1 MKKKILITG
10 GNGYIGSVLALNVI
24 KKYSIFIIDKKNSHF
39 LNNKKINFFK
49 VNLLNYNRIFFII
62 KKINPDIIIHLSAQ
76 STIDMVKKKKNSY
89 LLNNIKATK
98 NIVRISKKLNIK
110 KFIFSS
116 TAAIYQKK
124 NSKLYEH
131 DGLNPNNLYGKT
143 KLQNE
148 EYIKKNF
155 SHSNTKYCILRFF
168 NVSGADKIN
177 KIGEFHSPETHLLPL
192 VIKKILCEEEILIYG
207 NNYKTLDGTCVR
219 DYVHVQDI
227 VSGIIKSIDY
237 LNNSKSNIF
246 NLGGETGVSV
256 LQLINAAS
264 KIIKKKAIIRYTTKR
279 FGDVDK
285 LICNYN
291 KAKKK
296 LNWNPFRSS
305 IVRIVRDELYW
316 FRHLDNKKFKRK
328 YLY

>member
-1 MKKKILITG
+1 MKKKLLITG
-10 GNGYIGSVLALNVI
+10 GNGYIGSVLTLNII
-24 KKYSIFIIDKKNSHF
+24 KKYSVYIIDKKNNFF

-49 VNLLNYNRIFFII
+49 INLLNYKRIFLVI

-76 STIDMVKKKKNSY
+76 STIDMVKQKKDSY
-89 LLNNIKATK
+89 FLNNIKVTK

-124 NSKLYEH
+124 NSKLYEN
-131 DGLNPNNLYGKT
+131 DSLNPNNLYGKT

-168 NVSGADKIN
+168 NVCGADKKK
-177 KIGEFHSPETHLLPL
+177 KIGEFHSPETHLLPII
-192 VIKKILCEEEILIYG
+192 IKKILCEEEILIYG

-219 DYVHVQDI
+219 DYVHVKDI

-237 LNNSKSNIF
+237 LSDNKSDIF
-246 NLGGETGVSV
+246 NLGGKAGLSV
-256 LQLINAAS
+256 LQLISTAS
-264 KIIKKKAIIRYTTKR
+264 KIIKKKAIIRFTAKR

-296 LNWNPFRSS
+296 LNWKPFKSS
-305 IVRIVRDELYW
+305 IVRIIRDELFW

-328 YLY
+328 FLY

>member
-1 MKKKILITG
+1 VKKKLLITG
-10 GNGYIGSVLALNVI
+10 GNGYIGSVLTLNII
-24 KKYSIFIIDKKNSHF
+24 KKYSVYIIDKKNNFF

-49 VNLLNYNRIFFII
+49 INLLNYKRIFLVI

-76 STIDMVKKKKNSY
+76 STIDMVKKKKDSY
-89 LLNNIKATK
+89 FLNNIKVTK

-124 NSKLYEH
+124 NSKLYEN
-131 DGLNPNNLYGKT
+131 DSLNPNNLYGKT
-143 KLQNE
+143 KLRNE

-155 SHSNTKYCILRFF
+155 SNSNTKYCILRFF
-168 NVSGADKIN
+168 NVCGADKKK
-177 KIGEFHSPETHLLPL
+177 KIGEFHSPETHLLPII
-192 VIKKILCEEEILIYG
+192 IKKILCEEEILIYG

-219 DYVHVQDI
+219 DYVHVKDI
-227 VSGIIKSIDY
+227 ASGIIKSIDY
-237 LNNSKSNIF
+237 LNNNKSNIF
-246 NLGGETGVSV
+246 NLGGESGFSV
-256 LQLINAAS
+256 LQLINTAS
-264 KIIKKKAIIRYTTKR
+264 KIIKKKAIVRFTVKR

-296 LNWNPFRSS
+296 LNWKPFRSS
-305 IVRIVRDELYW
+305 IVRIVRDELFW
-316 FRHLDNKKFKRK
+316 FRYLDNKKFKRK
-328 YLY
+328 FLY